1 MIFNKIIIYRNNYFD
16 NRELIYENEGLII
29 STTWNTITY
38 INTNS
43 YISTTP
49 LKFCNNIRIIENA
62 SIDKKEKMK
71 WINVIK
77 RYINNNEFT
86 NDKNQTN
93 LLYLLTKLLSFKRKK
108 YIISKIFNIYK
119 IDECPICFE
128 KKKMVKLHSS
138 NHCVCV
144 KCYLKLDKCPI
155 CRANLD

>member
-29 STTWNTITY
+29 STMWNTITY

-49 LKFCNNIRIIENA
+49 LKFRNNIKIIENA
-62 SIDKKEKMK
+62 YLDKKEKMK

-86 NDKNQTN
+86 NNKTQTN

-128 KKKMVKLHSS
+128 KKKMVKLHLS